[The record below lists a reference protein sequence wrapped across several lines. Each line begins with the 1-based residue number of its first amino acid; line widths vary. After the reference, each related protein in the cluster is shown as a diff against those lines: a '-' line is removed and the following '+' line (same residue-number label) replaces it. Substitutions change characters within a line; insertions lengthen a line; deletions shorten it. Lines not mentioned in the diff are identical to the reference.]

1 MPLRRLVIRNQGWP
15 SEAAARA
22 NPGDD
27 RYLID
32 DFEHADATEMRT
44 GRKIP
49 IVVEIQVRNA
59 NNTRWLAENHL
70 WNFVGTRDMVG
81 TFKNP
86 EEIPDEHLRF
96 YAADLW
102 TGCHNIEASDRVHI
116 GRSSRS
122 WVVDRVETVPY
133 EHTTAWTGYVIC
145 KPVSGDRRPVRVAVE
160 SLRKKP
166 A

>member
-15 SEAAARA
+15 TEAAARA
-22 NPGDD
+22 NPGDS

-32 DFEHADATEMRT
+32 DFEDADAAAMRT

-49 IVVEIQVRNA
+49 IVVEIQVRND
-59 NNTRWLAENHL
+59 NDTRWLAEDQL
-70 WNFVGTRDMVG
+70 WNFVGTPDMVG

-86 EEIPDEHLRF
+86 TEIPDEHLRF
-96 YAADLW
+96 YTADLW
-102 TGCHNIEASDRVHI
+102 TGCHNVAAGDRVHI

-122 WVVDRVETVPY
+122 WQIDDVETVPY
-133 EHTTAWTGYVIC
+133 EHTTAWTGYVTC
-145 KPVSGDRRPVRVAVE
+145 KPVHGSAPAMRVAVE
-160 SLRKKP
+160 NLRKNP